1 MKKTITITISRQFGS
16 NGREIG
22 RKLAEYLD
30 IGYYNKEIMEKIAKD
45 MGVSSDFFNEDNQNE
60 DGLYSISNRKL
71 RSFGSIAE
79 LSVNSQVFERATDL
93 ICGIAQRESS
103 VIVGRCADY
112 ILKDNPDT
120 ISVFCFSDLEERIRF
135 SINEYDVPAK
145 QAKKIVQ
152 EKDMKRARFYEFHT
166 NQKWGDAKNYS
177 LLINT
182 SKMSTDEVV
191 EIIATLYDKKAG
203 LTTFKG
209 AFQDQY
215 IEHKSFK
222 I

>member
-60 DGLYSISNRKL
+60 DGLYSISNRKF

-191 EIIATLYDKKAG
+191 EIIAALYDKKAG

>member
-1 MKKTITITISRQFGS
+1 MDEKF
-16 NGREIG
+16 G

-79 LSVNSQVFERATDL
+79 LSVNSQIFERATDL

-191 EIIATLYDKKAG
+191 EIIAALYDKKAG

>member
-191 EIIATLYDKKAG
+191 ETIAALYDKKAG

-215 IEHKSFK
+215 IEHKNFK

>member
-112 ILKDNPDT
+112 ILKDKADCLK
-120 ISVFCFSDLEERIRF
+120 VFIHADMDYRANRIVKVYGEREESPEQRL
-135 SINEYDVPAK
+135 K
-145 QAKKIVQ
+145 
-152 EKDMKRARFYEFHT
+152 EKDKRRAAYHRFYT
-166 NQKWGDAKNYS
+166 DMKWGHAQNYDITLNS
-177 LLINT
+177 GTLGI
-182 SKMSTDEVV
+182 DRCV
-191 EIIATLYDKKAG
+191 EIISELY
-203 LTTFKG
+203 
-209 AFQDQY
+209 
-215 IEHKSFK
+215 
-222 I
+222 

>member
-22 RKLAEYLD
+22 RKMAEYLD

-191 EIIATLYDKKAG
+191 EIIAALYDKKAG

>member
-120 ISVFCFSDLEERIRF
+120 ISVFCFSNLEERIRF

-191 EIIATLYDKKAG
+191 ETIAALYDKKAG

-215 IEHKSFK
+215 IEHKNFK

>member
-191 EIIATLYDKKAG
+191 ETIAALYDKKAG

-209 AFQDQY
+209 AFQNQY

>member
-112 ILKDNPDT
+112 VLQDRKDVLN
-120 ISVFCFSDLEERIRF
+120 VFVYASIANRIERITKLYGDKVSNVKSFITR
-135 SINEYDVPAK
+135 YD
-145 QAKKIVQ
+145 
-152 EKDMKRARFYEFHT
+152 KDRAAYYDYYT
-166 NQKWGDAKNYS
+166 DKKWGDLRSYHLSVNS
-177 LLINT
+177 DMGIN
-182 SKMSTDEVV
+182 SCV
-191 EIIATLYDKKAG
+191 EIIKTAYNNWKDGVQLV
-203 LTTFKG
+203 
-209 AFQDQY
+209 
-215 IEHKSFK
+215 
-222 I
+222 

>member
-60 DGLYSISNRKL
+60 EGLYSISNRKL
-71 RSFGSIAE
+71 RGFGSIAE
-79 LSVNSQVFERATDL
+79 LSVNSQVFDRATDL
-93 ICGIAQRESS
+93 ICGIAKRESS

-120 ISVFCFSDLEERIRF
+120 ISVFCFSNLEERIRF
-135 SINEYDVPAK
+135 SINEYNVPVK

-152 EKDMKRARFYEFHT
+152 EKDIKRARFYEFHT
-166 NQKWGDAKNYS
+166 NQKWGDAKNYT

-191 EIIATLYDKKAG
+191 ETIAALYDKKTG
-203 LTTFKG
+203 ITSFKG

>member
-30 IGYYNKEIMEKIAKD
+30 IGYYNKEIMERIAKD

-145 QAKKIVQ
+145 KAKKIVQ

-191 EIIATLYDKKAG
+191 EIIAALYDKKAG

>member
-60 DGLYSISNRKL
+60 DGLYSMSNRKL

-191 EIIATLYDKKAG
+191 ETIAALYDKKAG

>member
-120 ISVFCFSDLEERIRF
+120 ISVFCFSDLEERIQF

-182 SKMSTDEVV
+182 SKISTDEVV
-191 EIIATLYDKKAG
+191 EIIAALYDKKAG

>member
-112 ILKDNPDT
+112 IFRDHRNVLNIYIYAKYAPGDPD
-120 ISVFCFSDLEERIRF
+120 S
-135 SINEYDVPAK
+135 K
-145 QAKKIVQ
+145 QIMIDSSMLGVRGTAEVLAEIVQ
-152 EKDMKRARFYEFHT
+152 RRF
-166 NQKWGDAKNYS
+166 
-177 LLINT
+177 
-182 SKMSTDEVV
+182 
-191 EIIATLYDKKAG
+191 G
-203 LTTFKG
+203 L
-209 AFQDQY
+209 
-215 IEHKSFK
+215 
-222 I
+222 

>member
-152 EKDMKRARFYEFHT
+152 EKDMKRARFYELHT

-191 EIIATLYDKKAG
+191 EIIAALYDKKAG

>member
-45 MGVSSDFFNEDNQNE
+45 MGVSSDFFNEENQNE

-191 EIIATLYDKKAG
+191 EIIAALYDKKAG

>member
-30 IGYYNKEIMEKIAKD
+30 IGYYNKEIMERIAKD

-60 DGLYSISNRKL
+60 DGLYSVSNRKL
-71 RSFGSIAE
+71 MRFASIAE

-191 EIIATLYDKKAG
+191 ETIAALYDKKAG

>member
-1 MKKTITITISRQFGS
+1 MEKTITITISRQFGS

-71 RSFGSIAE
+71 RGFGSIAE

-135 SINEYDVPAK
+135 SINEYNVPAK
-145 QAKKIVQ
+145 QAKKIVL

-166 NQKWGDAKNYS
+166 NQKWGDAGNYS

-191 EIIATLYDKKAG
+191 EAIAALYDKKVG
-203 LTTFKG
+203 VTTFKG
-209 AFQDQY
+209 AFQNQY
-215 IEHKSFK
+215 IEHKNFR

>member
-30 IGYYNKEIMEKIAKD
+30 IGYYNKEIMEKIAND

-191 EIIATLYDKKAG
+191 EIIAALYDKKAG

>member
-103 VIVGRCADY
+103 VVVGRCADY

-152 EKDMKRARFYEFHT
+152 EKDMKSARFYEFHT

-191 EIIATLYDKKAG
+191 EIIAALYDKKAG

>member
-1 MKKTITITISRQFGS
+1 MKKTITVTISRQFGS

-191 EIIATLYDKKAG
+191 EIIAALYDKKAG

>member
-191 EIIATLYDKKAG
+191 EIIAALYDNKAG

>member
-112 ILKDNPDT
+112 FLKDNPDT

-191 EIIATLYDKKAG
+191 EIIAALYDKKAG

>member
-1 MKKTITITISRQFGS
+1 
-16 NGREIG
+16 
-22 RKLAEYLD
+22 
-30 IGYYNKEIMEKIAKD
+30 
-45 MGVSSDFFNEDNQNE
+45 
-60 DGLYSISNRKL
+60 
-71 RSFGSIAE
+71 
-79 LSVNSQVFERATDL
+79 
-93 ICGIAQRESS
+93 
-103 VIVGRCADY
+103 
-112 ILKDNPDT
+112 
-120 ISVFCFSDLEERIRF
+120 
-135 SINEYDVPAK
+135 
-145 QAKKIVQ
+145 
-152 EKDMKRARFYEFHT
+152 MKRARFYEFHT

-191 EIIATLYDKKAG
+191 ETIAALYDKKAG

>member
-120 ISVFCFSDLEERIRF
+120 ISVFCFSNLEERIRF

-191 EIIATLYDKKAG
+191 EIIAALYDKKAG

>member
-152 EKDMKRARFYEFHT
+152 EKDMKRARFYKFHT

-191 EIIATLYDKKAG
+191 EIIAALYDKKAG

>member
-30 IGYYNKEIMEKIAKD
+30 IGYYNKEIVEKIAKD

-191 EIIATLYDKKAG
+191 EIIAALYDKKAG

>member
-112 ILKDNPDT
+112 ILKVNPDT

-191 EIIATLYDKKAG
+191 EIIAALYDKKAG

>member
-71 RSFGSIAE
+71 RGFGSIAE

-191 EIIATLYDKKAG
+191 ETIAALYDKKAG

>member
-103 VIVGRCADY
+103 VIVGRYADY

-191 EIIATLYDKKAG
+191 EIIAALYDKKAG

>member
-30 IGYYNKEIMEKIAKD
+30 IGYYNKEIMEKVAKD

-191 EIIATLYDKKAG
+191 ETIAALYDKKAG

>member
-152 EKDMKRARFYEFHT
+152 EKDMKRARFYEYHT

-191 EIIATLYDKKAG
+191 EIIAALYDKKAG

>member
-112 ILKDNPDT
+112 ALEDNENLL
-120 ISVFCFSDLEERIRF
+120 SVFIHADLDARIRR
-135 SINEYDVPAK
+135 IARIYDLTDAK
-145 QAKKIVQ
+145 A
-152 EKDMKRARFYEFHT
+152 KDMIMKTDKKRASYY
-166 NQKWGDAKNYS
+166 NYYSNKKWGSAESYHMS
-177 LLINT
+177 LDSSVLGIDGT
-182 SKMSTDEVV
+182 AEAIEKLV
-191 EIIATLYDKKAG
+191 ELKERDSNKK
-203 LTTFKG
+203 L
-209 AFQDQY
+209 
-215 IEHKSFK
+215 
-222 I
+222 

>member
-145 QAKKIVQ
+145 KAKKIVQ

-191 EIIATLYDKKAG
+191 EIIAALYDKKAG

>member
-60 DGLYSISNRKL
+60 EGLYSISNRKL
-71 RSFGSIAE
+71 RGFGSIAE
-79 LSVNSQVFERATDL
+79 LSVNSQAFDRATDL
-93 ICGIAQRESS
+93 ICGIAKRESS

-120 ISVFCFSDLEERIRF
+120 ISVFCFSNLEERIRF
-135 SINEYDVPAK
+135 SINEYNVPVK

-152 EKDMKRARFYEFHT
+152 EKDTKRARFYEFHT
-166 NQKWGDAKNYS
+166 NQKWGDAKNYT

-191 EIIATLYDKKAG
+191 ETIAALYDKKAG
-203 LTTFKG
+203 ITSFKG

>member
-191 EIIATLYDKKAG
+191 EMIAALYDKKAG

>member
-112 ILKDNPDT
+112 ILKDNQIRYLCSVLA
-120 ISVFCFSDLEERIRF
+120 ISRREFDFQLMNMMFLLNKRRKSFR
-135 SINEYDVPAK
+135 
-145 QAKKIVQ
+145 KKI
-152 EKDMKRARFYEFHT
+152 
-166 NQKWGDAKNYS
+166 
-177 LLINT
+177 
-182 SKMSTDEVV
+182 
-191 EIIATLYDKKAG
+191 
-203 LTTFKG
+203 
-209 AFQDQY
+209 
-215 IEHKSFK
+215 
-222 I
+222 